1 MAMLMRMPV
10 QIERRSVSSLS
21 HEDESLAARGRGD
34 AQLCCVLAVGG
45 FDPGGGAGV
54 LADLR
59 ALERAGVFGCAAL
72 ALTTVQST
80 AGLRSVHVEPARL
93 LAAQIREVL
102 DHQDVRAIKVGALG
116 SLENVRALS
125 RELRRHRVIPVV
137 VDTPILPTRGRARL
151 IEPRAVPE
159 IMTALLPLATL
170 VTVNVDEAF
179 AFLGRRVRSLEDAR
193 EAALALARTGA
204 RAVLV
209 KGGHLR
215 GPLATDV
222 LLIDG
227 DAIEIHA
234 PRLSGAP
241 VHGTGCTL
249 ASLIAGRIACIPEG
263 ASDREAVVSAVRWAK
278 RVHHAALV
286 RAVRVGRG
294 MRVLIP

>member
-1 MAMLMRMPV
+1 MLMRMPV
-10 QIERRSVSSLS
+10 QIERRSVRSPS
-21 HEDESLAARGRGD
+21 HEADTRAARRRRD
-34 AQLCCVLAVGG
+34 AQLCCALAVGG
-45 FDPGGGAGV
+45 LDPGGGAGV
-54 LADLR
+54 LADIR
-59 ALERAGVFGCAAL
+59 ALERAGAFGCAAI

-80 AGLRSVHVEPARL
+80 AGLRSVHVEPARQ

-125 RELRRHRVIPVV
+125 RELRRRRDIPVV

-159 IMTALLPLATL
+159 VIARLLPLATL
-170 VTVNVDEAF
+170 VTVNLDEAF
-179 AFLGRRVRSLEDAR
+179 AFLGRRVASLEDAR
-193 EAALALARTGA
+193 EAARALARTGA

-222 LLIDG
+222 LVIDG

-234 PRLSGAP
+234 TRLGGVS

-249 ASLIAGRIACIPEG
+249 ASLVAGRIACLSESPR
-263 ASDREAVVSAVRWAK
+263 DREAVVSAVRWAK
-278 RVHHAALV
+278 RVHHGALA

>member
-1 MAMLMRMPV
+1 MLVRMPV
-10 QIERRSVSSLS
+10 QIERRSVRGPG
-21 HEDESLAARGRGD
+21 HEDDTRPARRRRD
-34 AQLCCVLAVGG
+34 ARMCCALAVGG

-59 ALERAGVFGCAAL
+59 ALERAGAFGCAAI

-80 AGLRSVHVEPARL
+80 AGLRSVQVVPARQ
-93 LAAQIREVL
+93 LASQIREVL

-125 RELRRHRVIPVV
+125 RELRRRREIPVV
-137 VDTPILPTRGRARL
+137 LDTPIAPTRGRPRL
-151 IEPRAVPE
+151 TESRAVPE
-159 IMTALLPLATL
+159 IMAKLLPLATL

-179 AFLGRRVRSLEDAR
+179 AFLGCRVRSLEDAR
-193 EAALALARTGA
+193 EAARALARTGA

-234 PRLSGAP
+234 PRLSGAS

-249 ASLIAGRIACIPEG
+249 ASLVAGRMACVPKG
-263 ASDREAVVSAVRWAK
+263 SSNRDAVVSAVRWAK

-286 RAVRVGRG
+286 RAVRVGGG